1 MRPEPPLMQ
10 RVWSQQLV
18 DILHACWQREPAQRL
33 PFTEIDRQVQQLRAK
48 YGADLKESPY
58 PRQSEVEQMMKKRK
72 SPDMHPIPLPLLP
85 REYTL
90 FSGGLRCANANAD
103 CIALSG
109 NVGRDRLCAVDGCL
123 IYDCVLSLG
132 PRSRTPA
139 I

>member
-1 MRPEPPLMQ
+1 MRPDLPLS
-10 RVWSQQLV
+10 RVWSGQLAEV
-18 DILHACWQREPAQRL
+18 IRACWSRSPALR
-33 PFTEIDRQVQQLRAK
+33 PSFAKVDADIQQLRRRI
-48 YGADLKESPY
+48 GNDTKESPVP
-58 PRQSEVEQMMKKRK
+58 PRSPELRELSTRK